1 MRRSGV
7 LAAATLLAATAASCI
22 SKGEEPMETVSMDE
36 AAIQVQ
42 DRALAVAAHLDVPLE
57 NPSVLPDSCSDPS
70 GNPSETG
77 VFYMTARGQLI
88 VGKDRTSEAARGLHR
103 YFTEQGFE
111 VEEIHWTPNGGQVR
125 ATEAPDFGY
134 STASVVGGTGY
145 AFSVTSPCYQAPD
158 GEDPT
163 DWSWRP
169 LPHPSWDVQPG
180 APYSPRPPTRSP

>member
-1 MRRSGV
+1 V
-7 LAAATLLAATAASCI
+7 ALLAATAASC
-22 SKGEEPMETVSMDE
+22 STTSEGEEPVENVSMDE

-88 VGKDRTSEAARGLHR
+88 VGEDRVGEAARALHR
-103 YFTEQGFE
+103 YFTAQGFD
-111 VEEIHWTPNGGQVR
+111 VEDIRWFDDGTGDMR
-125 ATEAPDFGY
+125 ATEPPDFGY
-134 STASVVGGTGY
+134 STASMVGATGY
-145 AFSVTSPCYQAPD
+145 AISVSSPCYQAPE

-163 DWSWRP
+163 DGRWHP
-169 LPHPSWDVQPG
+169 LPHPSWDAQPG
-180 APYSPRPPTRSP
+180 AQ